1 MSGLFPGPLV
11 VQTKL
16 GDGTAVYQ
24 GLFIEMI
31 VTAELVFTILML
43 AVEKHRAS
51 FVAPVCIGLALF
63 LGHLIGKE
71 VRIKG
76 EYQLT

>member
-1 MSGLFPGPLV
+1 M
-11 VQTKL
+11 VQNKL

-24 GLFIEMI
+24 GLFIEMMI
-31 VTAELVFTILML
+31 TAELVFTILML

-51 FVAPVCIGLALF
+51 FVAPICIGLALF
-63 LGHLIGKE
+63 LGHLIGNETRTKD
-71 VRIKG
+71 